1 MLNKIFKLT
10 LLTVLVGMLTA
21 CTGGT
26 PQTPYDALKGALNVI
41 NSVGHG
47 RGSASTSTY
56 TGERSPLIHKD
67 IYARSNKDKLI
78 YFYQGRDQHSV
89 NFAKT
94 LKEYTDKS
102 WLQIDAY
109 TLDHH
114 SLMEF
119 PNSKHASPE
128 IITKYFGREN
138 SGFKTPVLFLE
149 QYDAHTVQ
157 VSVGEVTFMQLIS
170 RMNRIAE
177 QRERR

>member
-1 MLNKIFKLT
+1 MFKLT
-10 LLTVLVGMLTA
+10 LLTVLVVMLTA

-78 YFYQGRDQHSV
+78 CFYQGRNQHSG

-94 LKEYTDKS
+94 LKEYADKS

-119 PNSKHASPE
+119 PNSKDASPE
-128 IITKYFGREN
+128 IIAKYFGREN
-138 SGFKTPVLFLE
+138 PGFKTPVLFLE
-149 QYDAHTVQ
+149 QHDAHTLQ
-157 VSVGEVTFMQLIS
+157 VSVGNISLMQLVNK
-170 RMNRIAE
+170 MNQIAE
-177 QRERR
+177 NRNRNH